1 MLHYSPSGSNKYI
14 NVHFTDGYQ
23 VLSVLGLGRYG
34 FHHIYIQMSGVY
46 GVEIYDPKV
55 TTLFSWFPDG
65 QTERKPIVEIID
77 KYNAKIYMSILLR
90 NRQSF
95 QVLRESE
102 AMIDVVFMQSFRCL
116 RNLTFVL
123 QYCFVKTKKL
133 VEWAVISF
141 V

>member
-77 KYNAKIYMSILLR
+77 NYNAKIYMSYNWDSMLL
-90 NRQSF
+90 F
-95 QVLRESE
+95 GY
-102 AMIDVVFMQSFRCL
+102 
-116 RNLTFVL
+116 
-123 QYCFVKTKKL
+123 QYISRVDKKIEL
-133 VEWAVISF
+133 SIVNPS
-141 V
+141 